1 MINSYPFYPQNYYP
15 PPPFYPQNMNNK
27 TIRNNNN
34 INKSASTN
42 NITNSMKSNKLNN
55 IKNNNMNK
63 QAFENPKRTQSHL
76 HKPSHNSNQSKAKK
90 EIEHSI
96 DSKYDETIMFEL
108 FGIKLH
114 QDDILLICLIFFLYN
129 EGIKDEFLFVAL
141 ILLLLS

>member
-27 TIRNNNN
+27 
-34 INKSASTN
+34 
-42 NITNSMKSNKLNN
+42 IT
-55 IKNNNMNK
+55 KNNNASTIANMNSTINNTKNNKMNK
-63 QAFENPKRTQSHL
+63 QAFENMKRTQSHL
-76 HKPSHNSNQSKAKK
+76 HTSSYNSNQSKPKK
-90 EIEHSI
+90 EIESSI
-96 DSKYDETIMFEL
+96 ESKYDETIMFEL